1 MREDET
7 QFTMRMNNSVYERL
21 KKRAERNKRSIAK
34 ELEYI
39 TEQAIQADEDKLD
52 ELVKKVFTA
61 YENEKDKNL
70 NLKQLL
76 EDEKSQSPLKTAT
89 QELLDFVQNLK

>member
-39 TEQAIQADEDKLD
+39 TEQAIQADEVKLD
-52 ELVKKVFTA
+52 ELVKNIFTA
-61 YENEKDKNL
+61 YENENDKYI
-70 NLKQLL
+70 NLKQLIN
-76 EDEKSQSPLKTAT
+76 DKNTQSPLKAAAL
-89 QELLDFVQNLK
+89 ELLDFVQNLK